1 MKKILIFLLMSLSL
15 HAQEVFREG
24 YIIKV
29 EKPESVNVVERSGE
43 TNTLRPAKGKK
54 FVAVHF
60 VLREGRSLGKYDYI
74 LRAGDL
80 VYRCKLIG
88 TNTEVYNELNWEFHV
103 LSSLNLRWKAEP
115 VPALSG
121 SRTVREGTGIRLLYE
136 VDKKLSEA
144 TIIYNIAPVGLK
156 PEEVSSYSVLTF

>member
-1 MKKILIFLLMSLSL
+1 MKRLIVALIFTISLQ
-15 HAQEVFREG
+15 AQEVFREG

-29 EKPESVNVVERSGE
+29 EKSDAVNVVERSGD

-54 FVAVHF
+54 FVVIHF

-74 LRAGDL
+74 LKAGDL
-80 VYRCKLIG
+80 SYSCRLIG
-88 TNTEVYNELNWEFHV
+88 TNTEVYNEMNWEFHTP
-103 LSSLNLRWKAEP
+103 SSLNLRWKSEP

-144 TIIYNIAPVGLK
+144 KIIYNIAPVGLK
-156 PEEVSSYSVLTF
+156 AEQVSNATVLNF